1 MCGAVKSHLV
11 SVAHGAK
18 AGRDESGGGK
28 GLGEGGRGLGWVGRV
43 GGGGRSDA
51 EGHVAEQP
59 LLRAAVV
66 AVSQRGHHLVLLGRH
81 VQALVAVDVQQRQ
94 SLHRPAQT
102 DTRRQSHKCDIHLL
116 LMESAI
122 LGE

>member
-11 SVAHGAK
+11 SVAHGAR
-18 AGRDESGGGK
+18 AGRDESGRGK
-28 GLGEGGRGLGWVGRV
+28 GVGGGGWVGF

-102 DTRRQSHKCDIHLL
+102 DTRRQSHKCDIHLFL
-116 LMESAI
+116 
-122 LGE
+122 

>member
-1 MCGAVKSHLV
+1 M
-11 SVAHGAK
+11 K
-18 AGRDESGGGK
+18 AAEGR
-28 GLGEGGRGLGWVGRV
+28 GEGWAGEGQGEGQV
-43 GGGGRSDA
+43 GGGRSDA

-102 DTRRQSHKCDIHLL
+102 HTQSHKCEIHPF
-116 LMESAI
+116 LME
-122 LGE
+122 